1 MPLGDVAMISESDP
15 IEGNWYCRLDK
26 EEDFMVVDVN
36 EEVGTVDIQYLD
48 GDIEELDIGEWNEM
62 DLEEIEVPEDW
73 PGPPGELEPGNL
85 GNE

>member
-1 MPLGDVAMISESDP
+1 MIGEIDP

-62 DLEEIEVPEDW
+62 DLEEIEIPEDW
-73 PGPPGELEPGNL
+73 TGPFDELESGDPGNK
-85 GNE
+85 

>member
-1 MPLGDVAMISESDP
+1 MIGEIDP

-26 EEDFMVVDVN
+26 EDDFMVVDVN

-73 PGPPGELEPGNL
+73 PGPLGELEPGNP

>member
-1 MPLGDVAMISESDP
+1 MQLGDVAMIGESDP

-48 GDIEELDIGEWNEM
+48 GDIEELDIEEWNEM
-62 DLEEIEVPEDW
+62 DLEEIEVPENW
-73 PGPPGELEPGNL
+73 TGPFDELEPGDL
-85 GNE
+85 GYE